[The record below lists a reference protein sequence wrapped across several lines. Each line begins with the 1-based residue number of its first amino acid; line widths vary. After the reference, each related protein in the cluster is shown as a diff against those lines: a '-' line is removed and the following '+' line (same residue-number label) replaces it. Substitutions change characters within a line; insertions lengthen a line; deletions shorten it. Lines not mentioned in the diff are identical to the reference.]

1 MKAATGVITN
11 PYLKEVYRKHL
22 EEKQG
27 ELGKL
32 KHKLTKIQRELSLK
46 NSYSKER
53 LGHDTDK
60 HKELRHT

>member
-1 MKAATGVITN
+1 MKGGTITN

-32 KHKLTKIQRELSLK
+32 KTKLSKI
-46 NSYSKER
+46 
-53 LGHDTDK
+53 
-60 HKELRHT
+60 